1 LTAGS
6 KAVKLLVANLLISQ
20 LIMSFQEHI
29 ETIKGKEIKNDIMLY
44 GLSTC
49 MWCEK
54 TKELL
59 DELGVNYSHLT
70 VDLLDG
76 ADQEEAYEEVS
87 KYNPDQSFPTI
98 VINDGEKVIVGF
110 SEEELRELAA

>member
-1 LTAGS
+1 
-6 KAVKLLVANLLISQ
+6 
-20 LIMSFQEHI
+20 MSYQEHI
-29 ETIKGKEIKNDIMLY
+29 EVVKGKPAKNKIMLY

-54 TKELL
+54 AKELL

-70 VDLLDG
+70 VDLLEG
-76 ADQEEAYEEVS
+76 ADQDEAYKLVS

-98 VINDGEKVIVGF
+98 VIDDGKRIIIGYN
-110 SEEELRELAA
+110 EEELRALA

>member
-1 LTAGS
+1 
-6 KAVKLLVANLLISQ
+6 
-20 LIMSFQEHI
+20 MSYQEHI
-29 ETIKGKEIKNDIMLY
+29 EAVPGKAIKSKVMLY

-59 DELGVNYSHLT
+59 DELGIAYSHLT
-70 VDLLDG
+70 IDLLDG
-76 ADQEEAYEEVS
+76 ADQDAAFEVVA

-98 VINDGEKVIVGF
+98 VIDDGKRVLIGYN
-110 SEEELRELAA
+110 EEELKALAKE

>member
-1 LTAGS
+1 
-6 KAVKLLVANLLISQ
+6 
-20 LIMSFQEHI
+20 MSYQEHI
-29 ETIKGKEIKNDIMLY
+29 EAIKGKPAKAKIMFY

-59 DELGVNYSHLT
+59 DELGISYSHLT

-76 ADQEEAYEEVS
+76 ADQDAAYEEVS

-98 VINDGEKVIVGF
+98 VLDGGKRVIVGYN
-110 SEEELRELAA
+110 EAELKALAE